1 MHKIQNTEDGSNTLF
16 DPEFQETL
24 HSSHGALTE
33 SQHIFIQSGFDQIQK
48 EAISILEIGFGTGL
62 NATLTL
68 KRSIETKKE
77 VQYFGIEN
85 KAASPE
91 TLQSFYA
98 KLNPQLQDYAHQI
111 THCKWDTPIKI
122 NPSFTLFKSK
132 ADFLHSLPNQKFDLI
147 YFDPFSPE
155 KHPEAWDASFLKTIS
170 DHMNENALL
179 LTYSSKGVVKQR
191 LRDCELIVKR
201 LQGPPGKRHIIQAQK
216 I

>member
-1 MHKIQNTEDGSNTLF
+1 MHKILNTEDGSNTLF

-24 HSSHGALTE
+24 HSNHGALTE
-33 SQHIFIQSGFDQIQK
+33 SQHIFIQSGFDQVQK
-48 EAISILEIGFGTGL
+48 DTFSILEIGFGTGL

-68 KRSIETKKE
+68 KRSIEREKQ

-85 KAASPE
+85 KPACPE

-98 KLNPQLQDYAHQI
+98 GLNQNLQNYAHQI
-111 THCKWDTPIKI
+111 LNCEWDIHIKI
-122 NPSFTLFKSK
+122 NPKFTLLKRK
-132 ADFLHSLPNQKFDLI
+132 ADFLHNLPNQKFDLI
-147 YFDPFSPE
+147 YFDPFSPK
-155 KHPEAWDASFLKTIS
+155 KHPEAWEDNFLKAIS
-170 DHMNENALL
+170 DHMNKDALL

-191 LRDCELIVKR
+191 LRDCGLIVKR